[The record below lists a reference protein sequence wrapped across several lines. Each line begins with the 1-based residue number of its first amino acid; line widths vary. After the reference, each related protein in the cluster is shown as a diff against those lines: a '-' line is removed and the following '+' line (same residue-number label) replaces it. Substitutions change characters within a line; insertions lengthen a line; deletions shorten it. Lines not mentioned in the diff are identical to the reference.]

1 MMHVS
6 SINGQT
12 QSLLDES
19 KQDIEGTTAQESAQI
34 GKQTNSNLMS
44 LSKEKTQETDDKQVS
59 ENVCVMCNR
68 VYDTKD
74 TTIEQK
80 IVVDEAFCPICWRRE
95 ITAYSDGDM
104 DFSFLEGLV
113 K

>member
-1 MMHVS
+1 MKA
-6 SINGQT
+6 
-12 QSLLDES
+12 S
-19 KQDIEGTTAQESAQI
+19 KTFEGTTAEVSAQI
-34 GKQTNSNLMS
+34 GKQINSDLMS
-44 LSKEKTQETDDKQVS
+44 LSKEKIHETADKQMS
-59 ENVCVMCNR
+59 ENICVMCKR

-74 TTIEQK
+74 ITIEQK
-80 IVVDEAFCPICWRRE
+80 IVVDEAFCPICWHRE

>member
-1 MMHVS
+1 
-6 SINGQT
+6 
-12 QSLLDES
+12 
-19 KQDIEGTTAQESAQI
+19 
-34 GKQTNSNLMS
+34 
-44 LSKEKTQETDDKQVS
+44 
-59 ENVCVMCNR
+59 MCKS

-74 TTIEQK
+74 ITIEQK
-80 IVVDEAFCPICWRRE
+80 IVVDEAFCPICWHKE